1 MGCNKLDCY
10 KNNDLENNTTK
21 ITIMLTSA
29 DISRLAAKVAEQVLQ
44 KSDELMTPKQ
54 AAEYL
59 GISLNALQQRRTK
72 TQIPSHKKDGCVYYS
87 KRELT
92 EYYLSL

>member
-1 MGCNKLDCY
+1 MFAAEESVSEKGGRF
-10 KNNDLENNTTK
+10 
-21 ITIMLTSA
+21 MMTSS
-29 DISRLAAKVAEQVLQ
+29 DINRLAAKVAEQVLQ
-44 KSDELMTPKQ
+44 MTDELMTPKQ

-59 GISLNALQQRRTK
+59 GISLNALQQRRSK

>member
-1 MGCNKLDCY
+1 MGCNKLDCH
-10 KNNDLENNTTK
+10 KNNDLVNNTTK
-21 ITIMLTSA
+21 ITNMMTSS
-29 DISRLAAKVAEQVLQ
+29 DINRLAAKVAEQVLQ
-44 KSDELMTPKQ
+44 MTDELMTPKQ

-59 GISLNALQQRRTK
+59 GISLNALQQRRSK